1 MILSDI
7 CKIRPD
13 HYKVNL
19 VDGRFQVG
27 GVVQDYEW
35 TGDLLVLWFIAENDG
50 ELVAECLGQNESGG
64 RITRFLVVDKHW
76 VDRSMAIPH
85 GAKLP
90 RALDEKWYMPQGR
103 QGDTVPFP
111 YYSFPFF
118 ELSDPSH
125 FSIYDSIIDSASDN
139 PFSYFPFLQ
148 YFFCIN

>member
-13 HYKVNL
+13 HYKVNS

-27 GVVQDYEW
+27 GVVRDYKW
-35 TGDLLVLWFIAENDG
+35 AGDLLVLRFIAENDG
-50 ELVAECLGQNESGG
+50 ELVAECLGRNELGG

-90 RALDEKWYMPQGR
+90 RALDEEWYMPRGR

-118 ELSDPSH
+118 ESSDPS
-125 FSIYDSIIDSASDN
+125 IDNSNIDTASDK
-139 PFSYFPFLQ
+139 PFSSYFPFLQ